1 MESLKYKLK
10 VTSVYLSFTMIF
22 ALVFLFIKDAYILN
36 WYYSINNSEK
46 TIFGTIGYY
55 LLCSLSFV
63 MYPISYYVHLI
74 NIRKHFIFILLIIL
88 ATSSILVLRTKDGF
102 LESKYNQILVRVEY
116 QSEQINPI
124 SEFWHPLPEYPKESV
139 LNDAHQEL
147 LNGQIH
153 LDPYILYKYTNTEH
167 KSDLF
172 KIDESQQNHLIEMI
186 SKSHSERISDAYKKA
201 SEDKFISLNEY
212 YSIVRMYNDLK
223 K

>member
-10 VTSVYLSFTMIF
+10 VTSVYLSLTIIF
-22 ALVFLFIKDAYILN
+22 SLVFLFIKDAYILN

-55 LLCSLSFV
+55 LLCSLSLI

-74 NIRKHFIFILLIIL
+74 NIKKHLVFILLIIL
-88 ATSSILVLRTKDGF
+88 TTSSILVLRTKESYLDG
-102 LESKYNQILVRVEY
+102 KYNLLLARVEY
-116 QSEQINPI
+116 QNQQINPI
-124 SEFWHPLPEYPKESV
+124 SELWHPLPERPKESV
-139 LNDAHQEL
+139 LNNAHQEL

-153 LDPYILYKYTNTEH
+153 LEPYILYKYTNTEH

-172 KIDESQQNHLIEMI
+172 KIDETKQNYLIEII
-186 SKSHSERISDAYKKA
+186 SKAHSEKISEAYKK
-201 SEDKFISLNEY
+201 SNEDSFISLSEY
-212 YSIVRMYNDLK
+212 YSMVRMYNDLK

>member
-1 MESLKYKLK
+1 
-10 VTSVYLSFTMIF
+10 MIF

-74 NIRKHFIFILLIIL
+74 NIRKHFVFILIIIL
-88 ATSSILVLRTKDGF
+88 ATSSILVLRTKESYLDG
-102 LESKYNQILVRVEY
+102 KYNLLLARVEY
-116 QSEQINPI
+116 QNQQINPI
-124 SEFWHPLPEYPKESV
+124 SELWHPLPTYLNESA
-139 LNDAHQEL
+139 LNDGHEEL
-147 LNGQIH
+147 LNGKIG
-153 LDPYILYKYTNTEH
+153 LNPYILYKYTNTEH
-167 KSDLF
+167 KYDLF
-172 KIDESQQNHLIEMI
+172 KIDKRQQNHLIEII